1 MGWWWEVQSTGEDEK
16 YERRVGW
23 EKGWLEEGR
32 KEGRTRPQ
40 VYYKPYINKYDML
53 LHNNI
58 HNVR

>member
-1 MGWWWEVQSTGEDEK
+1 MGWWWEVQGGGEDEK

-40 VYYKPYINKYDML
+40 VYYKPYN
-53 LHNNI
+53 
-58 HNVR
+58 